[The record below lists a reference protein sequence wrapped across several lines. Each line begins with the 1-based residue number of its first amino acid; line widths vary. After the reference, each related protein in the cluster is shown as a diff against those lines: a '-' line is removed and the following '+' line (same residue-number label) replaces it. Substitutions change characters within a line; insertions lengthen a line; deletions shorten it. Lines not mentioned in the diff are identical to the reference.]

1 MENKIRSIADLQ
13 HDVNILKDKE
23 ELMCRQRTELY
34 NKINSI
40 RNQISRLEELI
51 LDNSQHEM
59 FENK

>member
-13 HDVNILKDKE
+13 NDVNILKDKE

>member
-13 HDVNILKDKE
+13 NDVNILKDKE

-40 RNQISRLEELI
+40 RKQISRLEELI